1 MEANL
6 KELDEQEQKYSAEL
20 ETALAEYA
28 ELKTQGEQFDPVE
41 LHDTRQE
48 LRPEME
54 QTAVQ
59 RVKEKYGDKYSHR
72 TIDDSKR
79 DVSRHLD
86 EYAESQEIR
95 QIQREREYQ
104 QRRQNKAKQ
113 ERKKQDDWER

>member
-1 MEANL
+1 MNGDL
-6 KELDEQEQKYSAEL
+6 PLRS
-20 ETALAEYA
+20 
-28 ELKTQGEQFDPVE
+28 QGGQPGNG
-41 LHDTRQE
+41 
-48 LRPEME
+48 
-54 QTAVQ
+54 AVC
-59 RVKEKYGDKYSHR
+59 RCSFCISVKEKYGDKYSHR
-72 TIDDSKR
+72 TMDDSKR

>member
-1 MEANL
+1 
-6 KELDEQEQKYSAEL
+6 
-20 ETALAEYA
+20 
-28 ELKTQGEQFDPVE
+28 
-41 LHDTRQE
+41 
-48 LRPEME
+48 ME

-72 TIDDSKR
+72 TMDDSKR

-113 ERKKQDDWER
+113 EREKQDDWER

>member
-1 MEANL
+1 MPLSLMDARLAVREE
-6 KELDEQEQKYSAEL
+6 KERSAV
-20 ETALAEYA
+20 
-28 ELKTQGEQFDPVE
+28 D
-41 LHDTRQE
+41 
-48 LRPEME
+48 
-54 QTAVQ
+54 
-59 RVKEKYGDKYSHR
+59 RVKAAYGEKYDSLMMF
-72 TIDDSKR
+72 DSKR

>member
-1 MEANL
+1 MHRPVIYREVKPLHRDVAYPTVPH
-6 KELDEQEQKYSAEL
+6 ELTQNDE
-20 ETALAEYA
+20 
-28 ELKTQGEQFDPVE
+28 V
-41 LHDTRQE
+41 
-48 LRPEME
+48 
-54 QTAVQ
+54 
-59 RVKEKYGDKYSHR
+59 DKYSHR
-72 TIDDSKR
+72 TMDDSKR